1 MSKHKFS
8 MKKKQEERKNTK
20 EHVALSKQIKK
31 WKQARNTFLFFKVCK
46 RSFCL

>member
-1 MSKHKFS
+1 MNQHKSS
-8 MKKKQEERKNTK
+8 MKEKKQEERKNTK

-31 WKQARNTFLFFKVCK
+31 WKQARNTFFIVCQ

>member
-31 WKQARNTFLFFKVCK
+31 WKQARNTLFFL
-46 RSFCL
+46 SM